1 MSDYNA
7 ILNVGKTL
15 IRLLWENISIDIQ
28 TKSIINSDHQM
39 TLSSPEE
46 VTDEFKLSL
55 FLYQITEDPFYKNQ
69 PPKALGSDGFLGR
82 SIYLN
87 LFYMITPNTKDG
99 EKDQILLGKVVQIFN
114 DNPVLKGPVLQAPLP
129 EDGEDIK
136 VIFNPLSLDDVNKVW
151 TVISKSEPYRY
162 SLYYEVTPVRID
174 STRTRSISRVVD
186 REISYSG
193 GSG

>member
-15 IRLLWENISIDIQ
+15 IRLLWENISIDTQ
-28 TKSIINSDHQM
+28 AKSIINSDHQM
-39 TLSSPEE
+39 ALSSPEE

-69 PPKALGSDGFLGR
+69 PPRALGSAGFQGR
-82 SIYLN
+82 PIYLN
-87 LFYMITPNTKDG
+87 LFYMITPNTKDA
-99 EKDQILLGKVVQIFN
+99 EKDQILLGKVAQIFN

-129 EDGEDIK
+129 EDREDIK
-136 VIFNPLSLDDVNKVW
+136 LIFNPLSLDDINKIW
-151 TVISKSEPYRY
+151 TVISKSRPYRY

-174 STRTRSISRVVD
+174 STRTQSVSRVVERD
-186 REISYSG
+186 ISYSG
-193 GSG
+193 ESG

>member
-7 ILNVGKTL
+7 LLNVGKTL
-15 IRLLWENISIDIQ
+15 IRLLWENISQDAQ
-28 TKSIINSDHQM
+28 AKSIINSDHQM
-39 TLSSPEE
+39 ALSSPEE

-69 PPKALGSDGFLGR
+69 PPKAVGSTGFHGLP
-82 SIYLN
+82 IYLN

-99 EKDQILLGKVVQIFN
+99 EKDLILLGKVAQVFN
-114 DNPVLKGPVLQAPLP
+114 DNPVLKGPILQGSLP

-136 VIFNPLSLDDVNKVW
+136 LIFNPLSLDDINKIW
-151 TVISKSEPYRY
+151 TVISKSKPYRY

-174 STRTRSISRVVD
+174 STRTKAVSRVIE
-186 REISYSG
+186 RSISYSG
-193 GSG
+193 ESG